1 MRLLD
6 LRRLA
11 SLSLSLLA
19 MLLASSPA
27 LAQQVGPSPYVPT
40 ELQPWVPWVMHT
52 HDELDCARIGEQYV
66 CEWPGQL
73 QVDVGQERGTFSMR
87 VFVGRRTAVAL
98 PGGGRYWPS
107 EVKVDGSEALVIA
120 REDTRPAVML
130 ERGSYTIT
138 GAFSWSKPPEVVSI
152 PREVGAV
159 TLQYLGEQIER
170 PRVDEQGRLW
180 IREAGP
186 QAFGEAD
193 TLRVSVYRRLNDGVP
208 LKVTTRFELNVAGRA
223 RETSL
228 GKVFLEGARPVDA
241 RSPLPVQISPEGEL
255 KVYVRPGTHQI
266 EIDAYLTSPMEK
278 LAVPKPSKDFF
289 DDQEIW
295 VWEPNEALRSVELSG
310 LLTIDPGRTTLP
322 EDWRGST
329 TLLAQPGKSLELKT
343 TRRGEVDTPPN
354 QIGLKR
360 EIWLDLDGSGYTF
373 RDELSGTMQQ
383 GWRLNYGKENGK
395 LGRVQ
400 KRGESDALLITRD
413 SGGKGL
419 EGVEL
424 RTSALNLE
432 AEVRMAEG
440 LSQIPAVGWEHDVQS
455 LDASLHLPPGWTI
468 LATSGVDQIE
478 GTWVD
483 SWNLFEFF
491 LLLMIAFAMGKLFG
505 WPWGVI
511 SAVAMVLSH
520 GQPDAPRYV
529 WFHLVAVIALLRVLP
544 DKPYLRYPAVAYL
557 VVSCIA
563 LATLFGTYSHAQI
576 RHGLH
581 PQVGSVAHSE
591 YDYGGNADFAGG
603 MAKEEDQSAVFY
615 DEAPAERKLANR
627 MPSSSDSSIDLLSR
641 QKGGKKYKQQW
652 IAQQQQVDPNEVVQT
667 GPGLPDWSWST
678 WRLKW
683 NGPVAS
689 NHTIKLWL
697 VSPFWNLMLRLLS
710 VISFLLM
717 ALVVVAPSKF
727 AQRKDDQFDIFRLL
741 KKLAIPALG
750 VVFAAGL
757 VSATPQT
764 AMAQEN
770 GQILSNELPV
780 GNQANEIQHM
790 GSMGTVNVNAMALT
804 GSDGQDPKLRQL
816 EARLLEARKCEGACL
831 HVPWMDIT
839 LNGANIEIEAEV
851 HAQRDVGW
859 AIPGPASVL
868 DIQEVLLDG
877 FETTRL
883 RRVPGQLIA
892 VRIPKGKHT
901 LSVRAQLAPQNV
913 VTLQLD
919 PFAKPHRVT
928 VKGSGWSVDGL
939 DPYGRP
945 DNSLQLSRR
954 DDDAGQDTPSE
965 PGGSLELP
973 PWYFVER
980 TLMLSLPWQTR
991 TVVRRERSELP
1002 QIVKIPL
1009 LPGEAVITEGIRVEE
1024 GMALVNFPRGESEIS
1039 YLSEL
1044 PIPEKEDAIEIAL
1057 EAPEGKPWTETW
1069 SLECSRIWRCGFDGI
1084 APTRTITGGTFM
1096 PVWEPWPGE
1105 SVKITVR
1112 KPRGAEGAASTI
1124 TSVFYEVTP
1133 GERRLQA
1140 SIEIKI
1146 RASQGGWQKLTLP
1159 QGAEVQ
1165 EVLIDGAARN
1175 IRPEGQFLTLP
1186 IKPGEQTVKVRWM
1199 QDWDRSFIEGFPE
1212 VDLGAKAANVRMRL
1226 NLGKKRWLLWAFG
1239 PSWGPAV
1246 LFWSHIVLLLLI
1258 AVLLGRLKH
1267 LPLRTHHWLLLSIG
1281 MSQLPAIALLP
1292 IFLWFSALV
1301 WRERRPFSNWLLF
1314 DFYQLVL
1321 IGMTFI
1327 ALGTLYAAV
1336 HTNLLF
1342 DVDMQVRGLES
1353 SNHMLNWYTDRVDG
1367 PLPEPGVLS
1376 VPLLVWRGAML
1387 AWALWLVANVVRWLP
1402 WAWRCFSKERFI
1414 MRPPEPPAPP
1424 ARPQGPRGPQGPQ
1437 GQQGPRP
1444 QNQEQPTPGAT
1455 RVTDTDGHVGERE
1468 EGGESATDV
1477 SAVSARAST
1486 ADVTSATATERSDA
1500 DAEDAARTHDDEEE

>member
-1 MRLLD
+1 MRIPE

-11 SLSLSLLA
+11 LLSLSSLA
-19 MLLASSPA
+19 MLLASSTA
-27 LAQQVGPSPYVPT
+27 LAQQVGPSPYIPT

-52 HDELDCARIGEQYV
+52 HQNLDCARIGEQYV

-73 QVDVGQERGTFSMR
+73 EVEVAEERGSFSMR
-87 VFVGRRTAVAL
+87 VFVGKRGAVAL
-98 PGGGRYWPS
+98 PGGGRYWPT
-107 EVKVDGSEALVIA
+107 EVKVDGSDALVVQRA
-120 REDTRPAVML
+120 DTRPGVML

-138 GAFSWSKPPEVVSI
+138 GSFSWSKPPEVVSI
-152 PREVGAV
+152 PKEIGVV
-159 TLQYLGEQIER
+159 SLQYLGKQIER
-170 PRVDEQGRLW
+170 PRFDEQGRLW

-228 GKVFLEGARPVDA
+228 GKVFLADARPVDA

-266 EIDAYLTSPMEK
+266 EIDAYLTAPKEEI
-278 LAVPKPSKDFF
+278 AVPKPSKDFF

-295 VWEPNEALRSVELSG
+295 VWEPDEALRSVELSG

-329 TLLAQPGKSLELKT
+329 TLLAQPGKSLTLKT

-354 QIGLKR
+354 QINLKR

-373 RDELSGTMQQ
+373 RDHLSGVVQQ
-383 GWRLNYGKENGK
+383 KWRLNYGKNNGK

-400 KRGESDALLITRD
+400 KINETDALLITRD
-413 SGGKGL
+413 SGGDGL

-424 RTSALNLE
+424 RSSDLNIE
-432 AEVRMAEG
+432 AEVRMSEG
-440 LSQIPAVGWEHDVQS
+440 LSEIPAVGWEHDVQS
-455 LDASLHLPPGWTI
+455 LEASLHLPPGWTI
-468 LATSGVDQIE
+468 LATRGVDQID

-544 DKPYLRYPAVAYL
+544 EKPYLRYPAIAYL

-563 LATLFGTYSHAQI
+563 LATLFGTYSHSQI
-576 RHGLH
+576 RYGLH
-581 PQVGSVAHSE
+581 PQVGSAAHVE
-591 YDYGGNADFAGG
+591 YDYPNDRFAEITV
-603 MAKEEDQSAVFY
+603 AKEEAEQY
-615 DEAPAERKLANR
+615 NQAPAGKLR
-627 MPSSSDSSIDLLSR
+627 SISSSDSSIDLLSR
-641 QKGGKKYKQQW
+641 GKKKGGKAYKQDW
-652 IAQQQQVDPNEVVQT
+652 MLEQQQVDPNEVVQT

-717 ALVVVAPSKF
+717 ALVVIAPSKF
-727 AQRKDDQFDIFRLL
+727 AQRKEDQFDIFHLF
-741 KKLAIPALG
+741 KKLAIPSLG
-750 VVFAAGL
+750 IVFAAGL
-757 VSATPQT
+757 VTATPQV
-764 AMAQEN
+764 AQAQEQ
-770 GQILSNELPV
+770 GQVFSNELPP
-780 GNQANEIQHM
+780 GNQVQNIQHM
-790 GSMGTVNVNAMALT
+790 GSMGTHNPSAMALT
-804 GSDGQDPKLRQL
+804 GSTGQDPKLREL
-816 EARLLEARKCEGACL
+816 ERRLLDSRKCEGPCL
-831 HVPWMDIT
+831 HVPWMRVNLD
-839 LNGANIEIEAEV
+839 GVDIEIEAEL

-859 AIPGPASVL
+859 AVPGPASVL
-868 DIQEVLLDG
+868 DIQEVLVDG
-877 FETTRL
+877 FATTRL
-883 RRVPGQLIA
+883 RRVPGQLVA
-892 VRIPKGKHT
+892 VRVPKGKHT
-901 LSVRAQLAPQNV
+901 LSIRAQLAPQNV

-928 VKGSGWSVDGL
+928 VTGSGWSVDGL

-954 DDDAGQDTPSE
+954 EDGAGQDTPSE

-991 TVVRRERSELP
+991 TVVRRERDELP
-1002 QIVKIPL
+1002 QLVKIPL

-1024 GMALVNFPRGESEIS
+1024 GMALVNFPRGELEIS

-1057 EAPEGKPWTETW
+1057 KAPTGKPWTETW
-1069 SLECSRIWRCGFDGI
+1069 SLECSRIWRCGFEGV
-1084 APTRTITGGTFM
+1084 APTRTINASTLM
-1096 PVWEPWPGE
+1096 PIWEPWPGE
-1105 SVKITVR
+1105 EVKITVR

-1124 TSVFYEVTP
+1124 TSVNYEVTP

-1140 SIEIKI
+1140 SLDIKI

-1159 QGAEVQ
+1159 DGAEVQ

-1175 IRPEGQFLTLP
+1175 IRPEGRILTLP
-1186 IKPGEQTVKVRWM
+1186 IKPGEQNFKVRWM
-1199 QDWDRSFIEGFPE
+1199 QNWDRSFVEGFPE
-1212 VDLGAKAANVRMRL
+1212 VDLGSKAANVRMRL

-1246 LFWSHIVLLLLI
+1246 LFWSHIALLLLI

-1281 MSQLPAIALLP
+1281 MSQLPVIALLP

-1301 WRERRPFSNWLLF
+1301 WRERRPFSHWLMF

-1353 SNHMLNWYTDRVDG
+1353 GNHMLNWYTDRVDG
-1367 PLPEPGVLS
+1367 PLPSPGVLS

-1402 WAWRCFSKERFI
+1402 WAWQCFSKGQFFI
-1414 MRPPEPPAPP
+1414 RPPQPPAPP
-1424 ARPQGPRGPQGPQ
+1424 QRPQRP
-1437 GQQGPRP
+1437 GQQPP
-1444 QNQEQPTPGAT
+1444 NQQQQGAGGEGAAGSPNTSGAT
-1455 RVTDTDGHVGERE
+1455 RVSEMDGNV
-1468 EGGESATDV
+1468 GGEEVSTSTVDNARDDSEDDV
-1477 SAVSARAST
+1477 SSPASE
-1486 ADVTSATATERSDA
+1486 AGDA
-1500 DAEDAARTHDDEEE
+1500 NGQPDASEEE